1 MKISTSFSWGQAFLN
16 LIVTLIALFCVIPFI
31 IILSSSMTREMDILT
46 SGYNLFPKNID
57 FAAYQYLFQRMSVI
71 LNGYKVTSLVTVIG
85 TIASLAI
92 TAMIAYPL
100 SLRRLKY
107 RNFISAYVLLT
118 MLFSGGMVPWYIICV
133 KYLHLHNNMA
143 ALILPSMVNGFN
155 VFLMRSYF
163 SSIPEEMHESAK
175 IDGSGEFRTL
185 ISIILPLS
193 TPVFASV
200 GLFIA
205 LGYWNDWWLGLMLI
219 DKVELQ
225 PLQLLLRTIISN
237 VDYLANSSVLATTA
251 DQMMPRESIKMA
263 ATMIT
268 IGPIIFLYPFL
279 QKYFV
284 KGLMLGAIKG

>member
-1 MKISTSFSWGQAFLN
+1 MKISTSFSWGQAVLN
-16 LIVTLIALFCVIPFI
+16 LIVTLIALFCVIPFV

-46 SGYNLFPKNID
+46 SGYNLFPKNFD

-92 TAMIAYPL
+92 TAMIAYPM

-107 RNFISAYVLLT
+107 RNFISGYVLLT

-185 ISIILPLS
+185 ISIIVPLS

-219 DKVELQ
+219 DKIELQ

>member
-237 VDYLANSSVLATTA
+237 VDYLANSSVLATAA